1 VFEENPKKTIPYAQ
15 LADIVG
21 FPAMSVPLFWKGK
34 GLPAGVQFF
43 GRFDNEAP
51 LFPLV
56 SQLTPGIRG
65 DPGKGYFLT
74 NP

>member
-1 VFEENPKKTIPYAQ
+1 
-15 LADIVG
+15 
-21 FPAMSVPLFWKGK
+21 MSVPLFWKGK